1 MDIITVKKKNKV
13 EVYIRNIS
21 LTTLFC
27 LFIITHSSQ
36 LNINIRTGL
45 LIHKY
50 CPPVHVLANL
60 AVHRT
65 HQLVPQVLVP

>member
-36 LNINIRTGL
+36 LNINIFKVRTGL
-45 LIHKY
+45 LIH
-50 CPPVHVLANL
+50 
-60 AVHRT
+60 
-65 HQLVPQVLVP
+65 